1 MNFRGDFHM
10 HTYFSYDCMVKPEE
24 LVKRAKEVDLGLIA
38 ITDHNSIEGAIAAKE
53 ISTIPVIIGE
63 EIKST
68 EGEIT
73 GLFLQEYIEPG
84 LSPIETAKRIKAQGA
99 LVSIPHPFTGMG
111 RSSLS
116 RSTVESLLS
125 YVDIV
130 ERFNARTSSKSLNNE
145 AEDFL
150 NSYFLKF
157 PEIKAYMEAT
167 IKFCRKSGY
176 VNNIFGRRSHITGIN
191 DKNYNVRNFQE
202 RAAINAPIQG
212 SAADMMR
219 LAMININFGME
230 ENIEHKVKMLLQIH
244 DELVFEVPQDQL
256 QKIVPIIKKNMSD
269 VSKNEYH
276 RFSIP
281 LTVDV
286 NSGNN
291 WGEAH

>member
-1 MNFRGDFHM
+1 MKNSIRADFHM

-145 AEDFL
+145 AEDFSITTGIPSTAVSDSHTLKELGSTFTMLPEFEL
-150 NSYFLKF
+150 N
-157 PEIKAYMEAT
+157 PENLMNALQEAT
-167 IKFCRKSGY
+167 YELHSASFFVHFASTFNKFQ
-176 VNNIFGRRSHITGIN
+176 RRIRGWN
-191 DKNYNVRNFQE
+191 
-202 RAAINAPIQG
+202 
-212 SAADMMR
+212 
-219 LAMININFGME
+219 
-230 ENIEHKVKMLLQIH
+230 
-244 DELVFEVPQDQL
+244 
-256 QKIVPIIKKNMSD
+256 
-269 VSKNEYH
+269 
-276 RFSIP
+276 
-281 LTVDV
+281 
-286 NSGNN
+286 
-291 WGEAH
+291 